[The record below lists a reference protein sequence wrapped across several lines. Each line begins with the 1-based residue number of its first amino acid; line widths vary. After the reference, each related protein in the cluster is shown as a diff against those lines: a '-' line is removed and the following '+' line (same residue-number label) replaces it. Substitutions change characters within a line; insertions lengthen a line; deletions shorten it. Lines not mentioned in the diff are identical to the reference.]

1 VKIRILDEAEQDLV
15 DGGLF
20 YEAQDRGLGDYF
32 FDSLSADID
41 SLQLFGGIHPI
52 RSGRHCLLATRFPY
66 AIYYIVVKRVVHVQA
81 VLDCRRDPAWIRAR
95 LK

>member
-1 VKIRILDEAEQDLV
+1 MKIRILDEAEQDLV
-15 DGGLF
+15 DGVLF

-52 RSGRHCLLATRFPY
+52 RSGDTVCLPHDSRTPSITRS
-66 AIYYIVVKRVVHVQA
+66 
-81 VLDCRRDPAWIRAR
+81 
-95 LK
+95 

>member
-1 VKIRILDEAEQDLV
+1 MKIKILDEAEQDLV
-15 DGGLF
+15 DGVLF
-20 YEAQDRGLGDYF
+20 YEAQDWGLGDYF

-52 RSGRHCLLATRFPY
+52 RAGCHCLLVSRFPY

-81 VLDCRRDPAWIRAR
+81 VLDCRRDPAWIRTR

>member
-1 VKIRILDEAEQDLV
+1 MKIRILYEAVRDLV
-15 DGGLF
+15 EGVLF
-20 YEAQDRGLGDYF
+20 YEAQDSGLGDYF
-32 FDSLSADID
+32 LDSLSADID

-81 VLDCRRDPAWIRAR
+81 ILDCRRDPAWIRTR